1 MRKSELEKSGHSK
14 NNVFISYSFLVRV
27 NMYMYTD
34 EIMTVERE
42 REKDREK

>member
-1 MRKSELEKSGHSK
+1 MRKSKLEKSGHSK

-42 REKDREK
+42 KDREK